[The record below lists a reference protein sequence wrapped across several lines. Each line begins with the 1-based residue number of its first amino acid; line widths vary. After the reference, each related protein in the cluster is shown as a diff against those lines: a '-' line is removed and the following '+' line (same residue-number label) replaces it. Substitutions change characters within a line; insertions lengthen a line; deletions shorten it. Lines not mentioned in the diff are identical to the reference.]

1 LAAFLFTAALKEYF
15 RIRRMA
21 IWIII
26 VVALFG
32 LAKAYLFVTPGQSTQ
47 DAYVNLTGI
56 MVYRVLALAAA
67 IFGTAVVAQEIEQ
80 KTIVYLV
87 TRPIPRPTL
96 ILCRLAATAAVV
108 FIVGFVAALSVSL
121 AIYGGRAFSNDILWR
136 DVPALFL
143 GACAYSAVFVFFSLL
158 MNRSMLINLFF
169 TFGWELFIPNLPG
182 DAHRLSVFSYLKAI
196 AQRPAT
202 EDPSSPLG
210 FFSGQVGPDVV
221 SKQTGYVTILFIIV
235 GAAGLAAW
243 WFKNFE
249 YLPREDAE

>member
-1 LAAFLFTAALKEYF
+1 MGAYLYTAALKDYF
-15 RIRRMA
+15 RVRRMA
-21 IWIII
+21 VWIII

-32 LAKAYLFVTPGQSTQ
+32 LAKAYLFVSPGQSAQ

-67 IFGTAVVAQEIEQ
+67 IFGTAVISQEIEQ

-87 TRPIPRPTL
+87 TRPIPRAT
-96 ILCRLAATAAVV
+96 ILLSRLAATATVV

-121 AIYGGRAFSNDILWR
+121 AVHGVRALSNDILWR
-136 DVPALFL
+136 DVPAFL
-143 GACAYSAVFVFFSLL
+143 MGSLAYSAVFVLFSLW

-182 DAHRLSVFSYLKAI
+182 DAHRLSIFSYLKAI
-196 AQRPAT
+196 AQRPT
-202 EDPSSPLG
+202 TDNPSSPLG
-210 FFSGQVGPDVV
+210 FFSGQVGPDVL
-221 SKQTGYVTILFIIV
+221 SKPTGYITIIMIIV
-235 GAAGLAAW
+235 GATALAAW
-243 WFKNFE
+243 WFRNFE